1 MHYIPKILNERNAF
15 LRLNTLMRDSERN
28 EKLVVK
34 IEHFLYRATCVL
46 VGLSRMYVAEG
57 MSVNLVRS
65 YLKQIKFG
73 ADRKIAISAEPLF
86 EVYSQIPAALSQ
98 LVNMQNQILPIL
110 QAVFEINGSVPSS
123 LNDAIKAG
131 LKKYGFSDAIDRQI
145 NEYWSRGGKYIRDL
159 RDINEHFVALVNY
172 TYFKHEKDPG
182 QILVLLPD
190 NPEEKSPSKFTY
202 NEELDAFDMIST
214 GFNQLNELFEQILK
228 DSGLAPLRF
237 ENSIYL
243 THMGSLEEE
252 QERSLGIMIDI
263 TKTET
268 TESGTKL
275 YLDAIE
281 LMQIIPKDSKS
292 GNLAVRKVK
301 PDHEVFTEQ
310 CT

>member
-110 QAVFEINGSVPSS
+110 
-123 LNDAIKAG
+123 
-131 LKKYGFSDAIDRQI
+131 
-145 NEYWSRGGKYIRDL
+145 
-159 RDINEHFVALVNY
+159 
-172 TYFKHEKDPG
+172 
-182 QILVLLPD
+182 
-190 NPEEKSPSKFTY
+190 
-202 NEELDAFDMIST
+202 
-214 GFNQLNELFEQILK
+214 
-228 DSGLAPLRF
+228 
-237 ENSIYL
+237 
-243 THMGSLEEE
+243 
-252 QERSLGIMIDI
+252 
-263 TKTET
+263 
-268 TESGTKL
+268 
-275 YLDAIE
+275 
-281 LMQIIPKDSKS
+281 
-292 GNLAVRKVK
+292 
-301 PDHEVFTEQ
+301 
-310 CT
+310 